1 MRRKSVNKYIM
12 KNLFI
17 CKKLLL
23 LTLLLSSGSAAF
35 SQNMDQNTWTT
46 QSAAKWL
53 RKNEWKNGITLK
65 VHSSLNKV
73 TFAEQYHKNKAEW
86 DKTFAFLRD
95 SNLATLKPGRYAI
108 DGDNVYAIIT
118 EAPSKEFDQSAW
130 ESHKKYIDLQYV
142 IKGKEKIGL
151 VQLAEAT
158 VTKPYDEAKDY
169 ANYSA
174 AGKYYIAVPDTFFLF
189 FPEDVH
195 RPNIKVEGYDV
206 VKKLVIKIRVR

>member
-1 MRRKSVNKYIM
+1 M
-12 KNLFI
+12 
-17 CKKLLL
+17 
-23 LTLLLSSGSAAF
+23 LLSLNDTVL
-35 SQNMDQNTWTT
+35 SQDMNQNTWTK

-65 VHSSLNKV
+65 VHSSLNKII
-73 TFAEQYHKNKAEW
+73 FAQQYHKNKADW

-95 SNLATLKPGRYAI
+95 SNLVSLKPGKYVI

-142 IKGKEKIGL
+142 ITGKEKIGL
-151 VQLAEAT
+151 VQLSDVT
-158 VTKPYDEAKDY
+158 VTKAYDEKKDY

-174 AGKYYIAVPDTFFLF
+174 DGKYYVAGPGTFFLF
-189 FPEDVH
+189 FPNDVH
-195 RPNIKVEGYDV
+195 RPNIKVRGYDV
-206 VKKLVIKIRVR
+206 VKKLIIKIMMIE